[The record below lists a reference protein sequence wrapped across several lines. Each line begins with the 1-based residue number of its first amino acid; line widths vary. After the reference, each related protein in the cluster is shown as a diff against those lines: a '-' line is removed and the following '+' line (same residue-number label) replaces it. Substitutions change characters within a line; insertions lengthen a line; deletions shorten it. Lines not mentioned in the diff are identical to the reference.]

1 MYDITVAA
9 VKIKDR
15 QEAEHYNIIVA
26 GQVAMNDRQKF
37 LRQEYTARINRVID
51 YIEQNIDRELSLK
64 ELSEVAGFSSYH
76 FHRIFAA
83 LVGETLNSFIQRI
96 RIEKAAT
103 NLLQNPKKTITEIAL
118 DCGFSGASTFARSFK
133 EYFDVSASQWRS
145 GKFTVNSNIRIS
157 NSNIH
162 QTDGNYCKDFTLFS
176 SYNTLTNTQIW
187 RVEMKSGQKLTMQV
201 DVKEN
206 HDMKI
211 AYVRHIGPYAK
222 NEKLFEQLIN
232 KLCAW
237 AGPRGLLE
245 RPDARMLAVYHDNP
259 DITDEKNLR
268 TDMCLTVPPDTK
280 VDGEIGKSV
289 IPGGKY
295 AVAHFE
301 LNSDQYAD
309 AWSTIYGGWLP
320 ESGYQPDDRP
330 CFELYLNSPEEHPEH
345 KCVVDIYV
353 AVKPF

>member
-1 MYDITVAA
+1 
-9 VKIKDR
+9 
-15 QEAEHYNIIVA
+15 
-26 GQVAMNDRQKF
+26 MNDRQKF
-37 LRQEYTARINRVID
+37 LREEYTARINRVID
-51 YIEQNIDRELSLK
+51 YIEQKIDRELSLK
-64 ELSEVAGFSSYH
+64 ELSEVAGFSAFH

-96 RIEKAAT
+96 RIEKAASM
-103 NLLQNPKKTITEIAL
+103 LVQNPKKTITEIAL
-118 DCGFSGASTFARSFK
+118 DCGFSGASTFARAFK
-133 EYFDVSASQWRS
+133 EYYGISASQWRAD
-145 GKFTVNSNIRIS
+145 GYARNSNNRKTDS
-157 NSNIH
+157 NNCKTDSNP
-162 QTDGNYCKDFTLFS
+162 CKDFTLS
-176 SYNTLTNTQIW
+176 PGYNTTTNKQIW
-187 RVEMKSGQKLTMQV
+187 RVEMKSGQKLKTEIE
-201 DVKEN
+201 VKDIPEM
-206 HDMKI
+206 HV

-222 NEKLFEQLIN
+222 NEKLFEGLMN

-245 RPDARMLAVYHDNP
+245 RPDARILAVYHDNP

-268 TDMCLTVPPDTK
+268 TDMCITIPPDTK

-289 IPGGKY
+289 IPAGKY

-301 LNSDQYAD
+301 LDSDQYGD

-330 CFELYLNSPEEHPEH
+330 SFELYLKSPESHPEH

-353 AVKPF
+353 AIKPF

>member
-1 MYDITVAA
+1 
-9 VKIKDR
+9 
-15 QEAEHYNIIVA
+15 
-26 GQVAMNDRQKF
+26 
-37 LRQEYTARINRVID
+37 
-51 YIEQNIDRELSLK
+51 
-64 ELSEVAGFSSYH
+64 
-76 FHRIFAA
+76 
-83 LVGETLNSFIQRI
+83 
-96 RIEKAAT
+96 
-103 NLLQNPKKTITEIAL
+103 
-118 DCGFSGASTFARSFK
+118 
-133 EYFDVSASQWRS
+133 
-145 GKFTVNSNIRIS
+145 
-157 NSNIH
+157 
-162 QTDGNYCKDFTLFS
+162 
-176 SYNTLTNTQIW
+176 
-187 RVEMKSGQKLTMQV
+187 MKNGQKLKTEIE
-201 DVKEN
+201 VKDIPEM
-206 HDMKI
+206 HV

-222 NEKLFEQLIN
+222 DEKLFERLMN

-245 RPDARMLAVYHDNP
+245 RPDARILAVYHDNP

-268 TDMCLTVPPDTK
+268 TDMCITVPPDTR

-301 LNSDQYAD
+301 LNSDQYGD

-330 CFELYLNSPEEHPEH
+330 GFELYLNNPEDHPEH

>member
-1 MYDITVAA
+1 M
-9 VKIKDR
+9 
-15 QEAEHYNIIVA
+15 N
-26 GQVAMNDRQKF
+26 MNDRQKF
-37 LRQEYTARINRVID
+37 LREEYSARINRVID
-51 YIEQNIDRELSLK
+51 YIGQNIDKELSLK
-64 ELSEVAGFSSYH
+64 ELSEVAGFSSFH

-96 RIEKAAT
+96 RVEKAASM
-103 NLLQNPKKTITEIAL
+103 LLQNPKKSITEIAL
-118 DCGFSGASTFARSFK
+118 DCGFSGASTFARAFK
-133 EYFDVSASQWRS
+133 DYFGISASSWRS
-145 GKFTVNSNIRIS
+145 EGYAANSNIRTS
-157 NSNIH
+157 NRNNH
-162 QTDGNYCKDFTLFS
+162 QTDGNYCKDFTLTS
-176 SYNTLTNTQIW
+176 SYNTGTNKQVW
-187 RVEMKSGQKLTMQV
+187 RVEMKSEKKLTTEIE
-201 DVKEN
+201 VKDIPEM
-206 HDMKI
+206 HI

-222 NEKLFEQLIN
+222 DEKLFERLIN

-237 AGPRGLLE
+237 AGPRGLLA
-245 RPDARMLAVYHDNP
+245 RPDAKMLAVYHDNP

-280 VDGEIGKSV
+280 VDGEIGKSI

-301 LNSDQYAD
+301 LDSDQYAD

-330 CFELYLNSPEEHPEH
+330 CFELYLSGPEEHPEH
-345 KCVVDIYV
+345 KCTVDICV